1 MNNLLMAL
9 GAVRLVFV
17 DDKAA
22 DVAPNDLSLHD
33 FELILSSLREVVN
46 SIGGLSMLDTPGY
59 QAPLEE
65 FDVAMVLEE
74 VASLVRPRLPQGVI
88 TSCITA
94 VNCNASGTGGVV
106 SGSRQHLKQVGKPTS
121 SV

>member
-1 MNNLLMAL
+1 MAL

-17 DDKAA
+17 DDKASG
-22 DVAPNDLSLHD
+22 VTPNDLSLQD

-65 FDVAMVLEE
+65 FDVAVVLEE
-74 VASLVRPRLPQGVI
+74 VASLVRPRLPQCVI
-88 TSCITA
+88 TT
-94 VNCNASGTGGVV
+94 VNCNVSGTGRVV